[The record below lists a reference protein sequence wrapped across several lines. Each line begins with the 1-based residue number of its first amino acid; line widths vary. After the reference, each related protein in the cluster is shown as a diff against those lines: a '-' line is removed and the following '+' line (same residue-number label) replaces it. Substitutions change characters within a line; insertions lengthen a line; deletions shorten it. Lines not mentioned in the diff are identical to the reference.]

1 MTSGPRNRRRLM
13 AEINVVPYID
23 VMLVLL
29 IIFMITAPLL
39 TQGVKV
45 DLPQASSQ
53 HIDQQSKEPL
63 VLTVDAKGRYYL
75 DVGGKEKEPVSEQDV
90 VKRVSAVLRRQPDL
104 PVLVRGDQSANY
116 GQVVYAMTL
125 LQEAGAP
132 SVGLLTQPPAPAKQ
146 RCCTVAIFV
155 GTSAQIS
162 PHADRA
168 SQKSPR
174 TAVRHPGAR
183 GAGAT
188 AGGESAMGRA
198 AAEPARQ
205 RKNRAGGGDRR
216 EQDSRCGGARQAGRA
231 APAGRG
237 GGQAP
242 RGRRRGTAQAGRRA
256 AQGRRCGAQA
266 AGCGAPTQATKQQQ
280 KNQLDVFMAL
290 QKQQHTQKKQKTK
303 QNNNRKFVAEQN
315 RMAEAAAE

>member
-1 MTSGPRNRRRLM
+1 MTPGPRNRKRLM

-45 DLPQASSQ
+45 DLPSAPAQP
-53 HIDQQSKEPL
+53 IDQQSKEPL

-75 DVGGKEKEPVSEQDV
+75 DIGGKEKEPVSEQDV

-104 PVLVRGDQSANY
+104 PVHVRGAQSANN
-116 GQVVYAMTL
+116 GQVVYAMPL
-125 LQEAGAP
+125 LQQAGAP
-132 SVGLLTQPPAPAKQ
+132 RVGLLTLPPPPAKQ
-146 RCCTVAIFV
+146 RCCSGAIFV
-155 GTSAQIS
+155 GTSAHIS
-162 PHADRA
+162 PQADRA

-183 GAGAT
+183 GACAT

-216 EQDSRCGGARQAGRA
+216 KQDSGCGRARQAGRA
-231 APAGRG
+231 AQTGRG

-242 RGRRRGTAQAGRRA
+242 RRRRRGAAQASGRA
-256 AQGRRCGAQA
+256 AQGRRRDAQAA
-266 AGCGAPTQATKQQQ
+266 AGCGAPTPAPTG
-280 KNQLDVFMAL
+280 
-290 QKQQHTQKKQKTK
+290 
-303 QNNNRKFVAEQN
+303 R
-315 RMAEAAAE
+315 RG